1 VVNRGR
7 QAPLVALGL
16 AAALVGLYLAL
27 GGATYKPLE
36 VADPCEPRPIEELEA
51 REGLLQSIALSALD
65 GAACELQV
73 PREDLVFAL
82 ADPEERARFAAE
94 HQVTDETVENA
105 LRAGLVRAVED
116 AAATGQISGIEE
128 TLLLEA
134 AERVPVGTVIDALEA
149 ATGDDVLSLLDDLVA
164 EVSD

>member
-1 VVNRGR
+1 MVSRSLRV
-7 QAPLVALGL
+7 PLAALGL
-16 AAALVGLYLAL
+16 AAGLIVLYLAL

-36 VADPCEPRPIEELEA
+36 VADPCEQRPIEELEA

-94 HQVTDETVENA
+94 HHVTDETVEDA
-105 LRAGLVRAVED
+105 LRAGLTRAVED
-116 AAATGQISGIEE
+116 AAATGAISGLEE

-134 AERVPVGTVIDALEA
+134 AEQVPVETVIDALEA
-149 ATGDDVLSLLDDLVA
+149 ATGDDVLSLVDDLIAVA
-164 EVSD
+164 G

>member
-1 VVNRGR
+1 VVSRDR
-7 QAPLVALGL
+7 RTPLVALGL
-16 AAALVGLYLAL
+16 AAALIGFYLAL

-36 VADPCEPRPIEELEA
+36 VANPCEPRPVEELEA

-73 PREDLVFAL
+73 PREDLVLVL
-82 ADPEERARFAAE
+82 ADPEARAEFTEE
-94 HQVTDETVENA
+94 HHLTDETVDEA

-116 AAATGQISGIEE
+116 AAAMGEISGIEQ
-128 TLLLEA
+128 TILLEA

-149 ATGDDVLSLLDDLVA
+149 ATGDDVLSLVDDLIA
-164 EVSD
+164 EFG